1 MQIGYVVYVYVRD
14 KKYTLPLIMK
24 TSTIVYLALSTNF
37 LVSWGYK
44 KEAKGVTQD
53 FFSATKNDKGKMIEL
68 YPEVENLQNYYK
80 SDTIILKE
88 VTALE
93 DKKYSVALKSS
104 LTD

>member
-1 MQIGYVVYVYVRD
+1 MQIGYIIYINVR
-14 KKYTLPLIMK
+14 KKYKLPLIMK
-24 TSTIVYLALSTNF
+24 TSTIVCLALSTNF
-37 LVSWGYK
+37 LVSCGYK
-44 KEAKGVTQD
+44 KKAKEVTQD
-53 FFSATKNDKGKMIEL
+53 FFSVTKNDKEKIIEL

>member
-1 MQIGYVVYVYVRD
+1 
-14 KKYTLPLIMK
+14 
-24 TSTIVYLALSTNF
+24 
-37 LVSWGYK
+37 
-44 KEAKGVTQD
+44 
-53 FFSATKNDKGKMIEL
+53 MIEL